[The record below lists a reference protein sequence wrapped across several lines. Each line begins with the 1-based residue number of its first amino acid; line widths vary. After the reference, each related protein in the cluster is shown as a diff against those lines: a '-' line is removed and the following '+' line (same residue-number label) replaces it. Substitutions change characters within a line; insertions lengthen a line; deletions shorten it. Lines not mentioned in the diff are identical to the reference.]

1 MTVAH
6 YQQTLFRLVFA
17 PFVSDLRRH
26 DGVWIEYKHL
36 RHGCL
41 LQIIM
46 RYQEHHVCLALAGW
60 SRKHPEPL
68 KAVDSQC
75 SHVALE
81 EVVFVLSFLTTG
93 HLFTTENDVRVDISE
108 PHVTLHH

>member
-1 MTVAH
+1 MICAVTMAFGLKIKTFATVA
-6 YQQTLFRLVFA
+6 LFKYA
-17 PFVSDLRRH
+17 MCD
-26 DGVWIEYKHL
+26 
-36 RHGCL
+36 
-41 LQIIM
+41 
-46 RYQEHHVCLALAGW
+46 QEHHVCLALAGW
-60 SRKHPEPL
+60 SRKHSEPL

-108 PHVTLHH
+108 HLVTLHH